1 MTKNRMRYS
10 TILIT
15 LFDDVV
21 TLFDSQRTP
30 YIYWWTPYRNL
41 YGEIFHIP
49 LDSSIDK
56 VTLSYVES

>member
-10 TILIT
+10 TILTT

-41 YGEIFHIP
+41 YGETFG
-49 LDSSIDK
+49 LIDRQG
-56 VTLSYVES
+56 YVELR